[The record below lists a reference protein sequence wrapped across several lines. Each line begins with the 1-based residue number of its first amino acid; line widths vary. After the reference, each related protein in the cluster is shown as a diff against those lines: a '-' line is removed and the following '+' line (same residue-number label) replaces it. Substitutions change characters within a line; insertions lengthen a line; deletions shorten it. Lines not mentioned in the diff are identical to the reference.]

1 MDRRKVDRIRLTI
14 LEWVFPIGGTVA
26 LLAAFVAA
34 LLAR

>member
-1 MDRRKVDRIRLTI
+1 MDRRKADRIRLTI
-14 LEWVFPIGGTVA
+14 LEWVFPIGGTVT